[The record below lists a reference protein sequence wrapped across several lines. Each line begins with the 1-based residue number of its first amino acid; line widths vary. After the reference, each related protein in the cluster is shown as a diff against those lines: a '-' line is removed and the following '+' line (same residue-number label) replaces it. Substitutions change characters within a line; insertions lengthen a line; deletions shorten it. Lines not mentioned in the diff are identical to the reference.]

1 MKEEIQKFILKYK
14 NSKDL
19 NKAYLEFELSWLKY
33 FDKKKI
39 NEVLYNFDCVRD
51 DRILEDKNI
60 LNNFIKSLENLL
72 TN

>member
-1 MKEEIQKFILKYK
+1 MKEEIKNFILKYK
-14 NSKDL
+14 NLKDL
-19 NKAYLEFELSWLKY
+19 NKAYLEFELSWLKS

-51 DRILEDKNI
+51 DRIIEDINI

-72 TN
+72 IN